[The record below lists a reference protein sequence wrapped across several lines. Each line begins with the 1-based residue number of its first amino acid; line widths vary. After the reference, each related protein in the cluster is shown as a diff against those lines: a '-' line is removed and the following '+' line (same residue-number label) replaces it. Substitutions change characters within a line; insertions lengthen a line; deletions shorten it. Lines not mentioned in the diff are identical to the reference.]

1 MAGRFNRLHQFC
13 PIDARCLRFVRG
25 LPGHAPEDFFRIGEF
40 DAVNTPVAHSDL
52 DLSFKIREA
61 GMRCVYTPFVSMKHR
76 GHASIG
82 VVEAD
87 QISPRSKAS
96 VFLLKR
102 WAGYTCHDPYFPA
115 NMRDWLYADS
125 PTPIEMWGR
134 NDRQRR

>member
-1 MAGRFNRLHQFC
+1 
-13 PIDARCLRFVRG
+13 
-25 LPGHAPEDFFRIGEF
+25 
-40 DAVNTPVAHSDL
+40 
-52 DLSFKIREA
+52 
-61 GMRCVYTPFVSMKHR
+61 MRCVYTPFVSMKHR